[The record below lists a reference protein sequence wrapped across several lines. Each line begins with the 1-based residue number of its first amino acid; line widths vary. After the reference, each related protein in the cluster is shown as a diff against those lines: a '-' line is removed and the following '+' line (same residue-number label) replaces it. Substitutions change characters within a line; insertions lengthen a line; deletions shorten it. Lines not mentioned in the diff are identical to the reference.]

1 MRQGG
6 QKMGKKKKKR
16 YLARRILAMILA
28 MTMVVGM
35 TPTAVQAAPGEGAE
49 QVVAEAAASEGQND
63 DGTGQPSETGNQPAQ
78 DGGQSDTTE
87 ETAPADSDNVGNQN
101 DSPEQGTADDG
112 SNDGTAAE
120 DTEAAVGENQDEGAD
135 DTAVSSP
142 MADAAETQ
150 AKPVYEIDIK
160 AFETQAEYTGYSVFE
175 LGNITLVKTEN
186 GVTTSESAMDA
197 GVTAVWKVQGT
208 DAAVAGEPV
217 NAGKYELT
225 LTYPKAEG
233 THDGAEK
240 KVECEITKAPVEF
253 RFESERVYVKPGTAA
268 KDVKPGALNRVYCA
282 GNNLDAEDF
291 DLKATAVK
299 NAMTGEE
306 IPAEEKLLH
315 GGDYAMQITP
325 SIKADAAQA
334 KKDISANYDL
344 APFIV
349 DIETGELV
357 DTYIEITLA
366 EKWKENGIVTLK
378 SYDGKAATEPK
389 TPDDYTAVVKYWDEA
404 ANDYKK
410 LEGAAITGQWVTGW
424 DAEEISEMEAPA
436 DAGGYFY
443 RLRYEGVEG
452 EYQAASGVVEVEIKP
467 AAVKIQIRDA
477 DKKLVLPQ
485 GTTMSEVV
493 TRADYA
499 AVDEA
504 GKDIT
509 GEVKKK
515 QIWGTSYDDSNMS
528 QVYEPLLTLEVKDG
542 TGFKAVLDADYELEG
557 GKEYRI
563 VFDGQKAIYNAD
575 GTFGHRTSINED
587 RNINGYD
594 YNYETDNTR
603 TADAQARAV
612 EVTAATRAVIDVS
625 ELVKDDNAAT
635 LDQIATLK
643 SKVYD
648 GREIYSARSQYKNK
662 VGLKTA
668 DDKGTKI
675 KTLAKEFS
683 YEWQKNDAAENLQDK
698 ENLENEDNWSPV
710 YGFTISPDRAGIYRL
725 KITYQDMTEDGTLYY
740 ADNSEYVYYAI
751 DRQKVKIV
759 PNKEKSYETLSGR
772 SVGSFFD
779 DNEIDCSILDAET
792 EKALTFPKGH
802 HAEVTWQMQ
811 ETVGEKINTY
821 LQYDYG
827 YTFVSDAGTAYA
839 IQAAG
844 LEVYTLDNDG
854 YEDFSD
860 NYTVASADTV
870 PLTVKPMGTVPVKL
884 EVDAS
889 KWGSKTKVYD
899 GKPFAQ
905 NELITDG
912 VVTAKKVENGAE
924 TTIEDPGISYITYDP
939 NEGETRSLD
948 WTTDAGVYE
957 LYACFDGSTAYA
969 PIENPDSFIM
979 NGVKI
984 GIFEITQREITLKI
998 DNMPKTYE
1006 AGILVSDI
1014 LRDIPGKVRVEG
1026 FAPGQEWAFTEDDGI
1041 PAWDHAS
1048 PVFEIYEKG
1057 SKTPVDE
1064 YTSLKWDQS
1073 FVVRYAFW
1081 SDGLSEG
1088 YYTEEFGEI
1097 NFRRNYKVSADVAA
1111 AFDTVK
1117 GNSHIE
1123 SVSYEGISEI
1133 AVVSKMDEKD
1143 PMRQEVTVLDGIG
1156 YSRGEFYDGYDDII
1170 MEGNLAAFDIAP
1182 PAYYGDSVPETAMFR
1197 NEIKQQKGIAEIY
1210 DDKIRVVFNAAEG
1223 TKTFR
1228 IRWEDD
1234 YVETYVLKFDEAVKL
1249 GNLEEA
1255 VAPKSLAFNAVEKK
1269 MAVGESQ
1276 QLDVK
1281 ITKAQ
1286 MGDIIKLGYKSSDES
1301 VLKVNENGYVTA
1313 LKEGKANIEVF
1324 PVRLVKGKLERI
1336 KDAKG
1341 VDAKGATVAVAVT
1354 KLSAPKPVKVTSH
1367 GSYADVNY
1375 DIPKDGYRREI
1386 YVVDNGKNPDLKTA
1400 AAIEGK
1406 VASMKEGQ
1414 WKSTFAIKPV
1424 YQDSTDEYYNNKK
1437 NKYTVRL
1444 NGLETRGAYTV
1455 YVRNVCAAREL
1466 ADGSMI
1472 TKETVD
1478 ASAAGTAV
1486 SFKTLKSEAVELG
1499 LDFDVP
1505 EDARGYDEEGLY
1517 RIMWFSKLEKA
1528 TVTCVPYGYF
1538 RQDETDHAADEGDR
1552 IRLALP
1558 FAGEDKKYKDYYEEP
1573 KLEYALKFASED
1585 EDAFAAKNKAASI
1598 DKKGKIK
1605 FTGIPTDDNP
1615 LEIRVRDAVS
1625 GVEIYGYVSFRDG
1638 ADSVVA
1644 AKGSVK
1650 MSVGQRKKLA
1660 DLLTYKFGGTK
1671 LTYYPSGSVDLDAV
1685 QSAITSQ
1692 KQESFFKVNE
1702 NGYLTAVKAG
1712 GALTLA
1718 LTDKNVAKIDKDKA
1732 TATVKV
1738 TSADLEPVK
1747 SLKAYDV
1754 IDDSF
1759 GLTFTHTGGAERFL
1773 VEISDNNRLIYSR
1786 GYIAS
1791 EHRMQTED
1799 GEIVKDAYR
1808 IRPEEIIA
1816 RLNRESAYTVSVKA
1830 QYDTVASKAVSAK
1843 VKTTKIPAVSTYIGD
1858 DEYIDTDPKIPRR
1871 GGMEIQVSEDDSGT
1885 VLCDYNTALQ
1895 VLSGNAYTLTAKVD
1909 SNRGRVSDTL
1919 VWTLGDA
1926 KVANVKAAAGTY
1938 CVTLKGLKPGSTVL
1952 EVKSKIW
1959 GNKVI
1964 ARYDIHVVAVGN
1976 AYDYYG
1982 DNEKSGYGEPSI
1994 DNGGSSAPAY
2004 LPLGVDDR
2012 RKVTVGQTAYFHF
2025 QAPETGRYRFSG
2037 TGNVFGGIIL
2047 GKGEEYDKPSPS
2059 QSSSLDLGLMKAGER
2074 ICLSSRANEWPYRPG
2089 DVSYYVEVTM
2099 TQSEAEIVEKVS
2111 AVGDT
2116 TVTNYE
2122 GEKIFEFTAP
2132 ESADYEFSFMNTRYG
2147 NWEFFYLYTSRD
2159 AALEDGYNYDDA
2171 GTTMNRTLAQGES
2184 VWLKTQNLR
2193 SNYSYTFSV
2202 QKRETPVDPEL
2213 SLDTPKDVKVAAGES
2228 QELTFTVADEG
2239 LYTFSSTA
2247 GANYRLAPRA
2257 AGDSDVLVTLKVNG
2271 AVKYS
2276 ENGSVF
2282 EIQVYLQ
2289 AGDMVSL
2296 TMVNNGST
2304 VSALTVTARQ
2314 TEFTVTEVTTDTDVS
2329 VENGGLYKFTAGTEG
2344 NYEFFLSP
2352 LSDDMETYEVHLYGS
2367 EADAYNGENVI
2378 VDAEVWQNLAEY
2390 RMSAD
2395 ETVWISTKLSGTAG
2409 GNLTIAKMDQ
2419 KMTLDTPI
2427 AVSVP
2432 TGERHRYLTYQVSQ
2446 DGNYKFAT
2454 VTGGLS
2460 DMEGCVTITVNGEE
2474 VFLQNSVAVI
2484 DFDFRWVLQQGD
2496 TVCIEITSGFGE
2508 NDMEVTV
2515 KAEEFTIPDLSEEEI
2530 TLEKGKRN
2538 AAYKYTVTKDGTY
2551 QIRMESNLNDM
2562 NLLCYDR
2569 LSDLFQENMD
2579 SAIGSDTGVS
2589 SEGGNKYSCTTDK
2602 LVLTTGQIVYINP
2615 RNGNDSADMQATITV
2630 SNTQE
2635 PSPEP
2640 EPEQPTDP
2648 TEPEEP
2654 ENP

>member
-1 MRQGG
+1 M
-6 QKMGKKKKKR
+6 
-16 YLARRILAMILA
+16 
-28 MTMVVGM
+28 
-35 TPTAVQAAPGEGAE
+35 
-49 QVVAEAAASEGQND
+49 
-63 DGTGQPSETGNQPAQ
+63 
-78 DGGQSDTTE
+78 
-87 ETAPADSDNVGNQN
+87 
-101 DSPEQGTADDG
+101 
-112 SNDGTAAE
+112 
-120 DTEAAVGENQDEGAD
+120 
-135 DTAVSSP
+135 
-142 MADAAETQ
+142 
-150 AKPVYEIDIK
+150 
-160 AFETQAEYTGYSVFE
+160 
-175 LGNITLVKTEN
+175 
-186 GVTTSESAMDA
+186 
-197 GVTAVWKVQGT
+197 
-208 DAAVAGEPV
+208 

-253 RFESERVYVKPGTAA
+253 HFESERVYVKPGTAA

-299 NAMTGEE
+299 NTMTGEE

-315 GGDYAMQITP
+315 GGDYALQITP

-344 APFIV
+344 TPFIV

-357 DTYIEITLA
+357 ATYIEITLA

-452 EYQAASGVVEVEIKP
+452 EYQAASDVVEVEIKP

-594 YNYETDNTR
+594 YNYETDDTR

-802 HAEVTWQMQ
+802 YAEVTWQMQ

-844 LEVYTLDNDG
+844 LEVHTLDNDG

-870 PLTVKPMGTVPVKL
+870 PLTVKPMGTVPMKL

-969 PIENPDSFIM
+969 PIENPDSFMM

-1286 MGDIIKLGYKSSDES
+1286 MGDIIKLGYRSSDES

-1386 YVVDNGKNPDLKTA
+1386 YVVDNGKNP
-1400 AAIEGK
+1400 
-1406 VASMKEGQ
+1406 
-1414 WKSTFAIKPV
+1414 
-1424 YQDSTDEYYNNKK
+1424 
-1437 NKYTVRL
+1437 
-1444 NGLETRGAYTV
+1444 
-1455 YVRNVCAAREL
+1455 
-1466 ADGSMI
+1466 
-1472 TKETVD
+1472 
-1478 ASAAGTAV
+1478 
-1486 SFKTLKSEAVELG
+1486 
-1499 LDFDVP
+1499 
-1505 EDARGYDEEGLY
+1505 
-1517 RIMWFSKLEKA
+1517 
-1528 TVTCVPYGYF
+1528 
-1538 RQDETDHAADEGDR
+1538 
-1552 IRLALP
+1552 
-1558 FAGEDKKYKDYYEEP
+1558 
-1573 KLEYALKFASED
+1573 
-1585 EDAFAAKNKAASI
+1585 
-1598 DKKGKIK
+1598 
-1605 FTGIPTDDNP
+1605 
-1615 LEIRVRDAVS
+1615 
-1625 GVEIYGYVSFRDG
+1625 
-1638 ADSVVA
+1638 
-1644 AKGSVK
+1644 
-1650 MSVGQRKKLA
+1650 

-2116 TVTNYE
+2116 TVTNYK

-2147 NWEFFYLYTSRD
+2147 NWQFFYLYTSRD

-2289 AGDMVSL
+2289 ASDMVSL

-2314 TEFTVTEVTTDTDVS
+2314 TELTVTEVTTDTDVS

-2367 EADAYNGENVI
+2367 EADAYNGENAI

-2515 KAEEFTIPDLSEEEI
+2515 KAEELTIPDLSEEEI

-2648 TEPEEP
+2648 TETEEP
-2654 ENP
+2654 GNP

>member
-1 MRQGG
+1 M
-6 QKMGKKKKKR
+6 
-16 YLARRILAMILA
+16 
-28 MTMVVGM
+28 
-35 TPTAVQAAPGEGAE
+35 
-49 QVVAEAAASEGQND
+49 
-63 DGTGQPSETGNQPAQ
+63 
-78 DGGQSDTTE
+78 
-87 ETAPADSDNVGNQN
+87 
-101 DSPEQGTADDG
+101 
-112 SNDGTAAE
+112 
-120 DTEAAVGENQDEGAD
+120 
-135 DTAVSSP
+135 
-142 MADAAETQ
+142 
-150 AKPVYEIDIK
+150 
-160 AFETQAEYTGYSVFE
+160 
-175 LGNITLVKTEN
+175 
-186 GVTTSESAMDA
+186 
-197 GVTAVWKVQGT
+197 
-208 DAAVAGEPV
+208 

-253 RFESERVYVKPGTAA
+253 HFESERVYVKPGTAA

-299 NAMTGEE
+299 NTMTGEE

-315 GGDYAMQITP
+315 GGDYALQITP

-344 APFIV
+344 TPFIV

-357 DTYIEITLA
+357 ATYIEITLA

-452 EYQAASGVVEVEIKP
+452 EYQAASDVVEVEIKP

-594 YNYETDNTR
+594 YNYETDDTR

-802 HAEVTWQMQ
+802 YAEVTWQMQ

-844 LEVYTLDNDG
+844 LEVHTLDNDG

-870 PLTVKPMGTVPVKL
+870 PLTVKPMGTVPMKL

-969 PIENPDSFIM
+969 PIENPDSFMM

-1286 MGDIIKLGYKSSDES
+1286 MGDIIKLGYRSSDES

-1386 YVVDNGKNPDLKTA
+1386 YVVDNGKNP
-1400 AAIEGK
+1400 
-1406 VASMKEGQ
+1406 
-1414 WKSTFAIKPV
+1414 
-1424 YQDSTDEYYNNKK
+1424 
-1437 NKYTVRL
+1437 
-1444 NGLETRGAYTV
+1444 
-1455 YVRNVCAAREL
+1455 
-1466 ADGSMI
+1466 
-1472 TKETVD
+1472 
-1478 ASAAGTAV
+1478 
-1486 SFKTLKSEAVELG
+1486 
-1499 LDFDVP
+1499 
-1505 EDARGYDEEGLY
+1505 
-1517 RIMWFSKLEKA
+1517 
-1528 TVTCVPYGYF
+1528 
-1538 RQDETDHAADEGDR
+1538 
-1552 IRLALP
+1552 
-1558 FAGEDKKYKDYYEEP
+1558 
-1573 KLEYALKFASED
+1573 
-1585 EDAFAAKNKAASI
+1585 
-1598 DKKGKIK
+1598 
-1605 FTGIPTDDNP
+1605 
-1615 LEIRVRDAVS
+1615 
-1625 GVEIYGYVSFRDG
+1625 
-1638 ADSVVA
+1638 
-1644 AKGSVK
+1644 
-1650 MSVGQRKKLA
+1650 

-2025 QAPETGRYRFSG
+2025 QAPETGD
-2037 TGNVFGGIIL
+2037 TG
-2047 GKGEEYDKPSPS
+2047 
-2059 QSSSLDLGLMKAGER
+2059 
-2074 ICLSSRANEWPYRPG
+2074 
-2089 DVSYYVEVTM
+2089 
-2099 TQSEAEIVEKVS
+2099 S
-2111 AVGDT
+2111 AV
-2116 TVTNYE
+2116 
-2122 GEKIFEFTAP
+2122 P
-2132 ESADYEFSFMNTRYG
+2132 EMY
-2147 NWEFFYLYTSRD
+2147 
-2159 AALEDGYNYDDA
+2159 
-2171 GTTMNRTLAQGES
+2171 
-2184 VWLKTQNLR
+2184 
-2193 SNYSYTFSV
+2193 
-2202 QKRETPVDPEL
+2202 
-2213 SLDTPKDVKVAAGES
+2213 
-2228 QELTFTVADEG
+2228 
-2239 LYTFSSTA
+2239 
-2247 GANYRLAPRA
+2247 
-2257 AGDSDVLVTLKVNG
+2257 
-2271 AVKYS
+2271 
-2276 ENGSVF
+2276 
-2282 EIQVYLQ
+2282 
-2289 AGDMVSL
+2289 
-2296 TMVNNGST
+2296 
-2304 VSALTVTARQ
+2304 
-2314 TEFTVTEVTTDTDVS
+2314 S
-2329 VENGGLYKFTAGTEG
+2329 VE
-2344 NYEFFLSP
+2344 
-2352 LSDDMETYEVHLYGS
+2352 
-2367 EADAYNGENVI
+2367 
-2378 VDAEVWQNLAEY
+2378 
-2390 RMSAD
+2390 
-2395 ETVWISTKLSGTAG
+2395 
-2409 GNLTIAKMDQ
+2409 
-2419 KMTLDTPI
+2419 
-2427 AVSVP
+2427 
-2432 TGERHRYLTYQVSQ
+2432 
-2446 DGNYKFAT
+2446 
-2454 VTGGLS
+2454 
-2460 DMEGCVTITVNGEE
+2460 
-2474 VFLQNSVAVI
+2474 
-2484 DFDFRWVLQQGD
+2484 
-2496 TVCIEITSGFGE
+2496 
-2508 NDMEVTV
+2508 
-2515 KAEEFTIPDLSEEEI
+2515 
-2530 TLEKGKRN
+2530 
-2538 AAYKYTVTKDGTY
+2538 
-2551 QIRMESNLNDM
+2551 
-2562 NLLCYDR
+2562 
-2569 LSDLFQENMD
+2569 
-2579 SAIGSDTGVS
+2579 
-2589 SEGGNKYSCTTDK
+2589 
-2602 LVLTTGQIVYINP
+2602 
-2615 RNGNDSADMQATITV
+2615 
-2630 SNTQE
+2630 
-2635 PSPEP
+2635 
-2640 EPEQPTDP
+2640 
-2648 TEPEEP
+2648 
-2654 ENP
+2654 

>member
-1 MRQGG
+1 
-6 QKMGKKKKKR
+6 
-16 YLARRILAMILA
+16 MILA

-87 ETAPADSDNVGNQN
+87 ETAPAEDVDLTEDTDAPADSENAGNQN

-120 DTEAAVGENQDEGAD
+120 DTDAVGENQDEGAD

-150 AKPVYEIDIK
+150 AKPVYEIDIE

-315 GGDYAMQITP
+315 GGDYALQITP

-357 DTYIEITLA
+357 ATYIEITLA

-389 TPDDYTAVVKYWDEA
+389 TPDDYTAVVKYW
-404 ANDYKK
+404 
-410 LEGAAITGQWVTGW
+410 
-424 DAEEISEMEAPA
+424 
-436 DAGGYFY
+436 
-443 RLRYEGVEG
+443 
-452 EYQAASGVVEVEIKP
+452 
-467 AAVKIQIRDA
+467 
-477 DKKLVLPQ
+477 
-485 GTTMSEVV
+485 
-493 TRADYA
+493 
-499 AVDEA
+499 DEA

-594 YNYETDNTR
+594 YNYETDDTR

-802 HAEVTWQMQ
+802 YAEVTWQMQ

-844 LEVYTLDNDG
+844 LEVHTLDNDG

-1143 PMRQEVTVLDGIG
+1143 PMRQEVTVLDGID

-1386 YVVDNGKNPDLKTA
+1386 YVVDNGKNPDL
-1400 AAIEGK
+1400 
-1406 VASMKEGQ
+1406 
-1414 WKSTFAIKPV
+1414 
-1424 YQDSTDEYYNNKK
+1424 
-1437 NKYTVRL
+1437 
-1444 NGLETRGAYTV
+1444 
-1455 YVRNVCAAREL
+1455 
-1466 ADGSMI
+1466 
-1472 TKETVD
+1472 
-1478 ASAAGTAV
+1478 
-1486 SFKTLKSEAVELG
+1486 
-1499 LDFDVP
+1499 
-1505 EDARGYDEEGLY
+1505 
-1517 RIMWFSKLEKA
+1517 
-1528 TVTCVPYGYF
+1528 
-1538 RQDETDHAADEGDR
+1538 
-1552 IRLALP
+1552 
-1558 FAGEDKKYKDYYEEP
+1558 
-1573 KLEYALKFASED
+1573 
-1585 EDAFAAKNKAASI
+1585 
-1598 DKKGKIK
+1598 
-1605 FTGIPTDDNP
+1605 
-1615 LEIRVRDAVS
+1615 
-1625 GVEIYGYVSFRDG
+1625 
-1638 ADSVVA
+1638 
-1644 AKGSVK
+1644 
-1650 MSVGQRKKLA
+1650 
-1660 DLLTYKFGGTK
+1660 LTYKFGGTK

-1692 KQESFFKVNE
+1692 KQESFFKVNK

-1843 VKTTKIPAVSTYIGD
+1843 VKTT
-1858 DEYIDTDPKIPRR
+1858 KIPRR

-2037 TGNVFGGIIL
+2037 IGNVFGGIIL

-2147 NWEFFYLYTSRD
+2147 NWQFFYLYTSRD

-2171 GTTMNRTLAQGES
+2171 GTTMNRTLVQGES

-2289 AGDMVSL
+2289 ASDMVSL

-2314 TEFTVTEVTTDTDVS
+2314 TELTVTEVTTDTDVS

-2367 EADAYNGENVI
+2367 EADAYNGENAI

-2515 KAEEFTIPDLSEEEI
+2515 KAEELTIPDLSEEEI

-2648 TEPEEP
+2648 TETEEP
-2654 ENP
+2654 GNP

>member
-1 MRQGG
+1 M
-6 QKMGKKKKKR
+6 
-16 YLARRILAMILA
+16 
-28 MTMVVGM
+28 
-35 TPTAVQAAPGEGAE
+35 
-49 QVVAEAAASEGQND
+49 
-63 DGTGQPSETGNQPAQ
+63 
-78 DGGQSDTTE
+78 
-87 ETAPADSDNVGNQN
+87 
-101 DSPEQGTADDG
+101 
-112 SNDGTAAE
+112 
-120 DTEAAVGENQDEGAD
+120 
-135 DTAVSSP
+135 
-142 MADAAETQ
+142 
-150 AKPVYEIDIK
+150 
-160 AFETQAEYTGYSVFE
+160 
-175 LGNITLVKTEN
+175 
-186 GVTTSESAMDA
+186 
-197 GVTAVWKVQGT
+197 
-208 DAAVAGEPV
+208 AGEPV

-253 RFESERVYVKPGTAA
+253 HFESERVYVKPGTAA

-299 NAMTGEE
+299 NTMTGEE

-315 GGDYAMQITP
+315 GGDYALQITP

-344 APFIV
+344 TPFIV

-357 DTYIEITLA
+357 ATYIEITLA

-452 EYQAASGVVEVEIKP
+452 EYQAASDVVEVEIKP

-594 YNYETDNTR
+594 YNYETDDTR

-802 HAEVTWQMQ
+802 YAEVTWQMQ

-844 LEVYTLDNDG
+844 LEVHTLDNDG

-870 PLTVKPMGTVPVKL
+870 PLTVKPMGTVPMKL

-969 PIENPDSFIM
+969 PIENPDSFMM

-1286 MGDIIKLGYKSSDES
+1286 MGDIIKLGYRSSDES

-1386 YVVDNGKNPDLKTA
+1386 YVVDNGKNP
-1400 AAIEGK
+1400 
-1406 VASMKEGQ
+1406 
-1414 WKSTFAIKPV
+1414 
-1424 YQDSTDEYYNNKK
+1424 
-1437 NKYTVRL
+1437 
-1444 NGLETRGAYTV
+1444 
-1455 YVRNVCAAREL
+1455 
-1466 ADGSMI
+1466 
-1472 TKETVD
+1472 
-1478 ASAAGTAV
+1478 
-1486 SFKTLKSEAVELG
+1486 
-1499 LDFDVP
+1499 
-1505 EDARGYDEEGLY
+1505 
-1517 RIMWFSKLEKA
+1517 
-1528 TVTCVPYGYF
+1528 
-1538 RQDETDHAADEGDR
+1538 
-1552 IRLALP
+1552 
-1558 FAGEDKKYKDYYEEP
+1558 
-1573 KLEYALKFASED
+1573 
-1585 EDAFAAKNKAASI
+1585 
-1598 DKKGKIK
+1598 
-1605 FTGIPTDDNP
+1605 
-1615 LEIRVRDAVS
+1615 
-1625 GVEIYGYVSFRDG
+1625 
-1638 ADSVVA
+1638 
-1644 AKGSVK
+1644 
-1650 MSVGQRKKLA
+1650 

-2116 TVTNYE
+2116 TVTNYK

-2147 NWEFFYLYTSRD
+2147 NWQFFYLYTSRD

-2289 AGDMVSL
+2289 ASDMVSL

-2314 TEFTVTEVTTDTDVS
+2314 TELTVTEVTTDTDVS

-2367 EADAYNGENVI
+2367 EADAYNGENAI

-2515 KAEEFTIPDLSEEEI
+2515 KAEELTIPDLSEEEI

-2648 TEPEEP
+2648 TETEEP
-2654 ENP
+2654 GNP

>member
-1 MRQGG
+1 M
-6 QKMGKKKKKR
+6 
-16 YLARRILAMILA
+16 
-28 MTMVVGM
+28 
-35 TPTAVQAAPGEGAE
+35 
-49 QVVAEAAASEGQND
+49 
-63 DGTGQPSETGNQPAQ
+63 
-78 DGGQSDTTE
+78 
-87 ETAPADSDNVGNQN
+87 
-101 DSPEQGTADDG
+101 
-112 SNDGTAAE
+112 
-120 DTEAAVGENQDEGAD
+120 
-135 DTAVSSP
+135 
-142 MADAAETQ
+142 
-150 AKPVYEIDIK
+150 
-160 AFETQAEYTGYSVFE
+160 
-175 LGNITLVKTEN
+175 
-186 GVTTSESAMDA
+186 
-197 GVTAVWKVQGT
+197 
-208 DAAVAGEPV
+208 

-253 RFESERVYVKPGTAA
+253 HFESERVYVKPGTAA

-299 NAMTGEE
+299 NTMTGEE

-315 GGDYAMQITP
+315 GGDYALQITP

-344 APFIV
+344 TPFIV

-357 DTYIEITLA
+357 ATYIEITLA

-452 EYQAASGVVEVEIKP
+452 EYQAASDVVEVEIKP

-594 YNYETDNTR
+594 YNYETDDTR

-802 HAEVTWQMQ
+802 YAEVTWQMQ

-844 LEVYTLDNDG
+844 LEVHTLDNDG

-870 PLTVKPMGTVPVKL
+870 PLTVKPMGTVPMKL

-969 PIENPDSFIM
+969 PIENPDSFMM

-1286 MGDIIKLGYKSSDES
+1286 MGDIIKLGYRSSDES

-1386 YVVDNGKNPDLKTA
+1386 YGVDNGKNP
-1400 AAIEGK
+1400 
-1406 VASMKEGQ
+1406 
-1414 WKSTFAIKPV
+1414 
-1424 YQDSTDEYYNNKK
+1424 
-1437 NKYTVRL
+1437 
-1444 NGLETRGAYTV
+1444 
-1455 YVRNVCAAREL
+1455 
-1466 ADGSMI
+1466 
-1472 TKETVD
+1472 
-1478 ASAAGTAV
+1478 
-1486 SFKTLKSEAVELG
+1486 
-1499 LDFDVP
+1499 
-1505 EDARGYDEEGLY
+1505 
-1517 RIMWFSKLEKA
+1517 
-1528 TVTCVPYGYF
+1528 
-1538 RQDETDHAADEGDR
+1538 
-1552 IRLALP
+1552 
-1558 FAGEDKKYKDYYEEP
+1558 
-1573 KLEYALKFASED
+1573 
-1585 EDAFAAKNKAASI
+1585 
-1598 DKKGKIK
+1598 
-1605 FTGIPTDDNP
+1605 
-1615 LEIRVRDAVS
+1615 
-1625 GVEIYGYVSFRDG
+1625 
-1638 ADSVVA
+1638 
-1644 AKGSVK
+1644 
-1650 MSVGQRKKLA
+1650 

-2116 TVTNYE
+2116 TVTNYK

-2147 NWEFFYLYTSRD
+2147 NWQFFYLYTSRD

-2289 AGDMVSL
+2289 ASDMVSL

-2314 TEFTVTEVTTDTDVS
+2314 TELTVTEVTTDTDVS

-2367 EADAYNGENVI
+2367 EADAYNGENAI

-2515 KAEEFTIPDLSEEEI
+2515 KAEELTIPDLSEEEI

-2648 TEPEEP
+2648 TETEEP
-2654 ENP
+2654 GNP

>member
-1 MRQGG
+1 M
-6 QKMGKKKKKR
+6 
-16 YLARRILAMILA
+16 
-28 MTMVVGM
+28 
-35 TPTAVQAAPGEGAE
+35 
-49 QVVAEAAASEGQND
+49 
-63 DGTGQPSETGNQPAQ
+63 
-78 DGGQSDTTE
+78 
-87 ETAPADSDNVGNQN
+87 
-101 DSPEQGTADDG
+101 
-112 SNDGTAAE
+112 
-120 DTEAAVGENQDEGAD
+120 
-135 DTAVSSP
+135 
-142 MADAAETQ
+142 
-150 AKPVYEIDIK
+150 
-160 AFETQAEYTGYSVFE
+160 
-175 LGNITLVKTEN
+175 
-186 GVTTSESAMDA
+186 
-197 GVTAVWKVQGT
+197 
-208 DAAVAGEPV
+208 

-1386 YVVDNGKNPDLKTA
+1386 YVVDNGKNPDL
-1400 AAIEGK
+1400 
-1406 VASMKEGQ
+1406 
-1414 WKSTFAIKPV
+1414 
-1424 YQDSTDEYYNNKK
+1424 
-1437 NKYTVRL
+1437 
-1444 NGLETRGAYTV
+1444 
-1455 YVRNVCAAREL
+1455 
-1466 ADGSMI
+1466 
-1472 TKETVD
+1472 
-1478 ASAAGTAV
+1478 
-1486 SFKTLKSEAVELG
+1486 
-1499 LDFDVP
+1499 
-1505 EDARGYDEEGLY
+1505 
-1517 RIMWFSKLEKA
+1517 
-1528 TVTCVPYGYF
+1528 
-1538 RQDETDHAADEGDR
+1538 
-1552 IRLALP
+1552 
-1558 FAGEDKKYKDYYEEP
+1558 
-1573 KLEYALKFASED
+1573 
-1585 EDAFAAKNKAASI
+1585 
-1598 DKKGKIK
+1598 
-1605 FTGIPTDDNP
+1605 
-1615 LEIRVRDAVS
+1615 
-1625 GVEIYGYVSFRDG
+1625 
-1638 ADSVVA
+1638 
-1644 AKGSVK
+1644 
-1650 MSVGQRKKLA
+1650 
-1660 DLLTYKFGGTK
+1660 LTYKFGGTK

-2367 EADAYNGENVI
+2367 EADAYNGENAI

>member
-1 MRQGG
+1 M
-6 QKMGKKKKKR
+6 
-16 YLARRILAMILA
+16 
-28 MTMVVGM
+28 
-35 TPTAVQAAPGEGAE
+35 
-49 QVVAEAAASEGQND
+49 
-63 DGTGQPSETGNQPAQ
+63 
-78 DGGQSDTTE
+78 
-87 ETAPADSDNVGNQN
+87 
-101 DSPEQGTADDG
+101 
-112 SNDGTAAE
+112 
-120 DTEAAVGENQDEGAD
+120 
-135 DTAVSSP
+135 
-142 MADAAETQ
+142 
-150 AKPVYEIDIK
+150 
-160 AFETQAEYTGYSVFE
+160 
-175 LGNITLVKTEN
+175 
-186 GVTTSESAMDA
+186 
-197 GVTAVWKVQGT
+197 
-208 DAAVAGEPV
+208 

-344 APFIV
+344 TPFIV

-594 YNYETDNTR
+594 YNYETDDTR

-802 HAEVTWQMQ
+802 YAEVTWQMQ

-844 LEVYTLDNDG
+844 LEVHTLDNDG

-969 PIENPDSFIM
+969 PIENPDSFMM

-1386 YVVDNGKNPDLKTA
+1386 YVVDNGKNP
-1400 AAIEGK
+1400 
-1406 VASMKEGQ
+1406 
-1414 WKSTFAIKPV
+1414 
-1424 YQDSTDEYYNNKK
+1424 
-1437 NKYTVRL
+1437 
-1444 NGLETRGAYTV
+1444 
-1455 YVRNVCAAREL
+1455 
-1466 ADGSMI
+1466 
-1472 TKETVD
+1472 
-1478 ASAAGTAV
+1478 
-1486 SFKTLKSEAVELG
+1486 
-1499 LDFDVP
+1499 
-1505 EDARGYDEEGLY
+1505 
-1517 RIMWFSKLEKA
+1517 
-1528 TVTCVPYGYF
+1528 
-1538 RQDETDHAADEGDR
+1538 
-1552 IRLALP
+1552 
-1558 FAGEDKKYKDYYEEP
+1558 
-1573 KLEYALKFASED
+1573 
-1585 EDAFAAKNKAASI
+1585 
-1598 DKKGKIK
+1598 
-1605 FTGIPTDDNP
+1605 
-1615 LEIRVRDAVS
+1615 
-1625 GVEIYGYVSFRDG
+1625 
-1638 ADSVVA
+1638 
-1644 AKGSVK
+1644 
-1650 MSVGQRKKLA
+1650 

-2116 TVTNYE
+2116 TVTNYK

-2289 AGDMVSL
+2289 ASDMVSL

-2314 TEFTVTEVTTDTDVS
+2314 TELTVTEVTTDTDVS

-2367 EADAYNGENVI
+2367 EADAYNGENAI

-2648 TEPEEP
+2648 TETEEP
-2654 ENP
+2654 GNP

>member
-1 MRQGG
+1 M
-6 QKMGKKKKKR
+6 
-16 YLARRILAMILA
+16 
-28 MTMVVGM
+28 
-35 TPTAVQAAPGEGAE
+35 
-49 QVVAEAAASEGQND
+49 
-63 DGTGQPSETGNQPAQ
+63 
-78 DGGQSDTTE
+78 
-87 ETAPADSDNVGNQN
+87 
-101 DSPEQGTADDG
+101 
-112 SNDGTAAE
+112 
-120 DTEAAVGENQDEGAD
+120 
-135 DTAVSSP
+135 
-142 MADAAETQ
+142 
-150 AKPVYEIDIK
+150 
-160 AFETQAEYTGYSVFE
+160 
-175 LGNITLVKTEN
+175 
-186 GVTTSESAMDA
+186 
-197 GVTAVWKVQGT
+197 
-208 DAAVAGEPV
+208 

-253 RFESERVYVKPGTAA
+253 HFESERVYVKPGTAA

-315 GGDYAMQITP
+315 GGDYALQITP

-357 DTYIEITLA
+357 ATYIEITLA

-424 DAEEISEMEAPA
+424 DAEEISEMEAPT
-436 DAGGYFY
+436 DAGRYFY

-452 EYQAASGVVEVEIKP
+452 EYQAVSDVVEVEIKP

-594 YNYETDNTR
+594 YNYETDDTR

-802 HAEVTWQMQ
+802 YAEVTWQMQ

-844 LEVYTLDNDG
+844 LEVHTLDNDG

-969 PIENPDSFIM
+969 PIENPDSFMM

-1064 YTSLKWDQS
+1064 STSLKWDQS

-1117 GNSHIE
+1117 GNSRIE

-1182 PAYYGDSVPETAMFR
+1182 PAYHGESVPETAMFR

-1286 MGDIIKLGYKSSDES
+1286 MGDIIKLGYRSSDES

-1386 YVVDNGKNPDLKTA
+1386 YVVDNGKNP
-1400 AAIEGK
+1400 
-1406 VASMKEGQ
+1406 
-1414 WKSTFAIKPV
+1414 
-1424 YQDSTDEYYNNKK
+1424 
-1437 NKYTVRL
+1437 
-1444 NGLETRGAYTV
+1444 
-1455 YVRNVCAAREL
+1455 
-1466 ADGSMI
+1466 
-1472 TKETVD
+1472 
-1478 ASAAGTAV
+1478 
-1486 SFKTLKSEAVELG
+1486 
-1499 LDFDVP
+1499 
-1505 EDARGYDEEGLY
+1505 
-1517 RIMWFSKLEKA
+1517 
-1528 TVTCVPYGYF
+1528 
-1538 RQDETDHAADEGDR
+1538 
-1552 IRLALP
+1552 
-1558 FAGEDKKYKDYYEEP
+1558 
-1573 KLEYALKFASED
+1573 
-1585 EDAFAAKNKAASI
+1585 
-1598 DKKGKIK
+1598 
-1605 FTGIPTDDNP
+1605 
-1615 LEIRVRDAVS
+1615 
-1625 GVEIYGYVSFRDG
+1625 
-1638 ADSVVA
+1638 
-1644 AKGSVK
+1644 
-1650 MSVGQRKKLA
+1650 

-1858 DEYIDTDPKIPRR
+1858 DEYIDSDPKIPRR

-1885 VLCDYNTALQ
+1885 VLHDYNTALQ

-1982 DNEKSGYGEPSI
+1982 DNEKPGYGEPSI

-2314 TEFTVTEVTTDTDVS
+2314 TELTVTEVTTDTDVS

-2367 EADAYNGENVI
+2367 EADAYNGENAI
-2378 VDAEVWQNLAEY
+2378 VDAEVWQSLAEY

-2515 KAEEFTIPDLSEEEI
+2515 KAEELTIPDLSEEEI

-2551 QIRMESNLNDM
+2551 QIRMESNLSDM

-2589 SEGGNKYSCTTDK
+2589 SEGENKYSCTTDK

-2630 SNTQE
+2630 SDTQE

>member
-1 MRQGG
+1 M
-6 QKMGKKKKKR
+6 
-16 YLARRILAMILA
+16 
-28 MTMVVGM
+28 
-35 TPTAVQAAPGEGAE
+35 
-49 QVVAEAAASEGQND
+49 
-63 DGTGQPSETGNQPAQ
+63 
-78 DGGQSDTTE
+78 
-87 ETAPADSDNVGNQN
+87 
-101 DSPEQGTADDG
+101 
-112 SNDGTAAE
+112 
-120 DTEAAVGENQDEGAD
+120 
-135 DTAVSSP
+135 
-142 MADAAETQ
+142 
-150 AKPVYEIDIK
+150 
-160 AFETQAEYTGYSVFE
+160 
-175 LGNITLVKTEN
+175 
-186 GVTTSESAMDA
+186 
-197 GVTAVWKVQGT
+197 
-208 DAAVAGEPV
+208 

-315 GGDYAMQITP
+315 GGDYALQITP

-389 TPDDYTAVVKYWDEA
+389 TPDDYTAVVKYW
-404 ANDYKK
+404 
-410 LEGAAITGQWVTGW
+410 
-424 DAEEISEMEAPA
+424 
-436 DAGGYFY
+436 
-443 RLRYEGVEG
+443 
-452 EYQAASGVVEVEIKP
+452 
-467 AAVKIQIRDA
+467 
-477 DKKLVLPQ
+477 
-485 GTTMSEVV
+485 
-493 TRADYA
+493 
-499 AVDEA
+499 DEA

-648 GREIYSARSQYKNK
+648 GSEIYSARSQYKNK

-683 YEWQKNDAAENLQDK
+683 YEWQKNDAAENLKDK

-740 ADNSEYVYYAI
+740 AENSEYVYYAI

-802 HAEVTWQMQ
+802 YAEVTWQMQ

-821 LQYDYG
+821 LQYDYD

-844 LEVYTLDNDG
+844 LEVHTLDNDG

-969 PIENPDSFIM
+969 PVENPDSFM
-979 NGVKI
+979 SNGVKI

-1386 YVVDNGKNPDLKTA
+1386 YVVDNGKNP
-1400 AAIEGK
+1400 
-1406 VASMKEGQ
+1406 
-1414 WKSTFAIKPV
+1414 
-1424 YQDSTDEYYNNKK
+1424 
-1437 NKYTVRL
+1437 
-1444 NGLETRGAYTV
+1444 
-1455 YVRNVCAAREL
+1455 
-1466 ADGSMI
+1466 
-1472 TKETVD
+1472 
-1478 ASAAGTAV
+1478 
-1486 SFKTLKSEAVELG
+1486 
-1499 LDFDVP
+1499 
-1505 EDARGYDEEGLY
+1505 
-1517 RIMWFSKLEKA
+1517 
-1528 TVTCVPYGYF
+1528 
-1538 RQDETDHAADEGDR
+1538 
-1552 IRLALP
+1552 
-1558 FAGEDKKYKDYYEEP
+1558 
-1573 KLEYALKFASED
+1573 
-1585 EDAFAAKNKAASI
+1585 
-1598 DKKGKIK
+1598 
-1605 FTGIPTDDNP
+1605 
-1615 LEIRVRDAVS
+1615 
-1625 GVEIYGYVSFRDG
+1625 
-1638 ADSVVA
+1638 
-1644 AKGSVK
+1644 
-1650 MSVGQRKKLA
+1650 

-2116 TVTNYE
+2116 TVTNYK

-2147 NWEFFYLYTSRD
+2147 NWQFFYLYTSRD

-2289 AGDMVSL
+2289 ASDMVSL

-2314 TEFTVTEVTTDTDVS
+2314 TELTVTEVTTDTDVS

-2367 EADAYNGENVI
+2367 EADAYNGENAI

-2515 KAEEFTIPDLSEEEI
+2515 KAEELTIPDLSEEEI

-2648 TEPEEP
+2648 TETEEP
-2654 ENP
+2654 GNP

>member
-1 MRQGG
+1 MESISGAGRQN
-6 QKMGKKKKKR
+6 
-16 YLARRILAMILA
+16 
-28 MTMVVGM
+28 T
-35 TPTAVQAAPGEGAE
+35 
-49 QVVAEAAASEGQND
+49 
-63 DGTGQPSETGNQPAQ
+63 
-78 DGGQSDTTE
+78 
-87 ETAPADSDNVGNQN
+87 
-101 DSPEQGTADDG
+101 
-112 SNDGTAAE
+112 
-120 DTEAAVGENQDEGAD
+120 
-135 DTAVSSP
+135 
-142 MADAAETQ
+142 
-150 AKPVYEIDIK
+150 
-160 AFETQAEYTGYSVFE
+160 
-175 LGNITLVKTEN
+175 
-186 GVTTSESAMDA
+186 
-197 GVTAVWKVQGT
+197 
-208 DAAVAGEPV
+208 AAVAGEPV

-253 RFESERVYVKPGTAA
+253 HFESERVYVKPGTAA

-299 NAMTGEE
+299 NTMTGEE

-315 GGDYAMQITP
+315 GGDYALQITP

-344 APFIV
+344 TPFIV

-357 DTYIEITLA
+357 ATYIEITLA

-452 EYQAASGVVEVEIKP
+452 EYQAASDVVEVEIKP

-594 YNYETDNTR
+594 YNYETDDTR

-802 HAEVTWQMQ
+802 YAEVTWQMQ

-844 LEVYTLDNDG
+844 LEVHTLDNDG

-870 PLTVKPMGTVPVKL
+870 PLTVKPMGTVPMKL

-969 PIENPDSFIM
+969 PIENPDSFMM

-1286 MGDIIKLGYKSSDES
+1286 MGDIIKLGYRSSDES

-1386 YVVDNGKNPDLKTA
+1386 YVVDNGKNP
-1400 AAIEGK
+1400 
-1406 VASMKEGQ
+1406 
-1414 WKSTFAIKPV
+1414 
-1424 YQDSTDEYYNNKK
+1424 
-1437 NKYTVRL
+1437 
-1444 NGLETRGAYTV
+1444 
-1455 YVRNVCAAREL
+1455 
-1466 ADGSMI
+1466 
-1472 TKETVD
+1472 
-1478 ASAAGTAV
+1478 
-1486 SFKTLKSEAVELG
+1486 
-1499 LDFDVP
+1499 
-1505 EDARGYDEEGLY
+1505 
-1517 RIMWFSKLEKA
+1517 
-1528 TVTCVPYGYF
+1528 
-1538 RQDETDHAADEGDR
+1538 
-1552 IRLALP
+1552 
-1558 FAGEDKKYKDYYEEP
+1558 
-1573 KLEYALKFASED
+1573 
-1585 EDAFAAKNKAASI
+1585 
-1598 DKKGKIK
+1598 
-1605 FTGIPTDDNP
+1605 
-1615 LEIRVRDAVS
+1615 
-1625 GVEIYGYVSFRDG
+1625 
-1638 ADSVVA
+1638 
-1644 AKGSVK
+1644 
-1650 MSVGQRKKLA
+1650 

-2116 TVTNYE
+2116 TVTNYK

-2147 NWEFFYLYTSRD
+2147 NWQFFYLYTSRD

-2289 AGDMVSL
+2289 ASDMVSL

-2314 TEFTVTEVTTDTDVS
+2314 TELTVTEVTTDTDVS

-2367 EADAYNGENVI
+2367 EADAYNGENAI

-2515 KAEEFTIPDLSEEEI
+2515 KAEELTIPDLSEEEI

-2648 TEPEEP
+2648 TETEEP
-2654 ENP
+2654 GNP

>member
-1 MRQGG
+1 LESISGAGRQN
-6 QKMGKKKKKR
+6 
-16 YLARRILAMILA
+16 
-28 MTMVVGM
+28 T
-35 TPTAVQAAPGEGAE
+35 
-49 QVVAEAAASEGQND
+49 
-63 DGTGQPSETGNQPAQ
+63 
-78 DGGQSDTTE
+78 
-87 ETAPADSDNVGNQN
+87 
-101 DSPEQGTADDG
+101 
-112 SNDGTAAE
+112 
-120 DTEAAVGENQDEGAD
+120 
-135 DTAVSSP
+135 
-142 MADAAETQ
+142 
-150 AKPVYEIDIK
+150 
-160 AFETQAEYTGYSVFE
+160 
-175 LGNITLVKTEN
+175 
-186 GVTTSESAMDA
+186 
-197 GVTAVWKVQGT
+197 
-208 DAAVAGEPV
+208 AAVAGEPV

-253 RFESERVYVKPGTAA
+253 HFESERVYVKPGTAA

-299 NAMTGEE
+299 NTMTGEE

-315 GGDYAMQITP
+315 GGDYALQITP

-344 APFIV
+344 TPFIV

-357 DTYIEITLA
+357 ATYIEITLA

-452 EYQAASGVVEVEIKP
+452 EYQAASDVVEVEIKP

-594 YNYETDNTR
+594 YNYETDDTR

-802 HAEVTWQMQ
+802 YAEVTWQMQ

-844 LEVYTLDNDG
+844 LEVHTLDNDG

-870 PLTVKPMGTVPVKL
+870 PLTVKPMGTVPMKL

-969 PIENPDSFIM
+969 PIENPDSFMM

-1286 MGDIIKLGYKSSDES
+1286 MGDIIKLGYRSSDES

-1386 YVVDNGKNPDLKTA
+1386 YVVDNGKNP
-1400 AAIEGK
+1400 
-1406 VASMKEGQ
+1406 
-1414 WKSTFAIKPV
+1414 
-1424 YQDSTDEYYNNKK
+1424 
-1437 NKYTVRL
+1437 
-1444 NGLETRGAYTV
+1444 
-1455 YVRNVCAAREL
+1455 
-1466 ADGSMI
+1466 
-1472 TKETVD
+1472 
-1478 ASAAGTAV
+1478 
-1486 SFKTLKSEAVELG
+1486 
-1499 LDFDVP
+1499 
-1505 EDARGYDEEGLY
+1505 
-1517 RIMWFSKLEKA
+1517 
-1528 TVTCVPYGYF
+1528 
-1538 RQDETDHAADEGDR
+1538 
-1552 IRLALP
+1552 
-1558 FAGEDKKYKDYYEEP
+1558 
-1573 KLEYALKFASED
+1573 
-1585 EDAFAAKNKAASI
+1585 
-1598 DKKGKIK
+1598 
-1605 FTGIPTDDNP
+1605 
-1615 LEIRVRDAVS
+1615 
-1625 GVEIYGYVSFRDG
+1625 
-1638 ADSVVA
+1638 
-1644 AKGSVK
+1644 
-1650 MSVGQRKKLA
+1650 

-2116 TVTNYE
+2116 TVTNYK

-2147 NWEFFYLYTSRD
+2147 NWQFFYLYTSRD

-2289 AGDMVSL
+2289 ASDMVSL

-2314 TEFTVTEVTTDTDVS
+2314 TELTVTEVTTDTDVS

-2367 EADAYNGENVI
+2367 EADAYNGENAI

-2515 KAEEFTIPDLSEEEI
+2515 KAEELTIPDLSEEEI

-2648 TEPEEP
+2648 TETEEP
-2654 ENP
+2654 GNP

>member
-1 MRQGG
+1 
-6 QKMGKKKKKR
+6 
-16 YLARRILAMILA
+16 MILA

-87 ETAPADSDNVGNQN
+87 ETVPAEDVDLTEDTDAPADSENAGNQN

-150 AKPVYEIDIK
+150 AKPVYEIDIE

-315 GGDYAMQITP
+315 GGDYALQITP

-404 ANDYKK
+404 AN
-410 LEGAAITGQWVTGW
+410 
-424 DAEEISEMEAPA
+424 
-436 DAGGYFY
+436 
-443 RLRYEGVEG
+443 
-452 EYQAASGVVEVEIKP
+452 
-467 AAVKIQIRDA
+467 
-477 DKKLVLPQ
+477 
-485 GTTMSEVV
+485 
-493 TRADYA
+493 
-499 AVDEA
+499 
-504 GKDIT
+504 DIT

-594 YNYETDNTR
+594 YNYETDDTR

-683 YEWQKNDAAENLQDK
+683 YEWQRNDAAENLQDK

-802 HAEVTWQMQ
+802 YAEVTWQMQ

-844 LEVYTLDNDG
+844 LEVHTLDNDG

-969 PIENPDSFIM
+969 PIENPDSFMM

-1026 FAPGQEWAFTEDDGI
+1026 FVPGQEWAFTEDDGI

-1386 YVVDNGKNPDLKTA
+1386 YVVDNGKNPDL
-1400 AAIEGK
+1400 
-1406 VASMKEGQ
+1406 
-1414 WKSTFAIKPV
+1414 
-1424 YQDSTDEYYNNKK
+1424 
-1437 NKYTVRL
+1437 
-1444 NGLETRGAYTV
+1444 
-1455 YVRNVCAAREL
+1455 
-1466 ADGSMI
+1466 
-1472 TKETVD
+1472 
-1478 ASAAGTAV
+1478 
-1486 SFKTLKSEAVELG
+1486 
-1499 LDFDVP
+1499 
-1505 EDARGYDEEGLY
+1505 
-1517 RIMWFSKLEKA
+1517 
-1528 TVTCVPYGYF
+1528 
-1538 RQDETDHAADEGDR
+1538 
-1552 IRLALP
+1552 
-1558 FAGEDKKYKDYYEEP
+1558 
-1573 KLEYALKFASED
+1573 
-1585 EDAFAAKNKAASI
+1585 
-1598 DKKGKIK
+1598 
-1605 FTGIPTDDNP
+1605 
-1615 LEIRVRDAVS
+1615 
-1625 GVEIYGYVSFRDG
+1625 
-1638 ADSVVA
+1638 
-1644 AKGSVK
+1644 
-1650 MSVGQRKKLA
+1650 
-1660 DLLTYKFGGTK
+1660 LTYKFGGTK

-1830 QYDTVASKAVSAK
+1830 QYNTVASKAVSAK

-1895 VLSGNAYTLTAKVD
+1895 VLSGNAYTLTVKVD

-1982 DNEKSGYGEPSI
+1982 DNEKPGYGEPSI

-2193 SNYSYTFSV
+2193 SYYSYTFSV

-2314 TEFTVTEVTTDTDVS
+2314 TELTVTEVTTDTDVS

-2367 EADAYNGENVI
+2367 EADAYNGENAI

-2515 KAEEFTIPDLSEEEI
+2515 KAEELTIPDLSEEEI

-2538 AAYKYTVTKDGTY
+2538 VAYKYTVTKDGTY
-2551 QIRMESNLNDM
+2551 QIRMESNLSDM

-2589 SEGGNKYSCTTDK
+2589 SEGENKYSCTTDK

-2630 SNTQE
+2630 SDTQE

>member
-1 MRQGG
+1 M
-6 QKMGKKKKKR
+6 
-16 YLARRILAMILA
+16 
-28 MTMVVGM
+28 
-35 TPTAVQAAPGEGAE
+35 
-49 QVVAEAAASEGQND
+49 
-63 DGTGQPSETGNQPAQ
+63 
-78 DGGQSDTTE
+78 
-87 ETAPADSDNVGNQN
+87 
-101 DSPEQGTADDG
+101 
-112 SNDGTAAE
+112 
-120 DTEAAVGENQDEGAD
+120 
-135 DTAVSSP
+135 
-142 MADAAETQ
+142 
-150 AKPVYEIDIK
+150 
-160 AFETQAEYTGYSVFE
+160 
-175 LGNITLVKTEN
+175 
-186 GVTTSESAMDA
+186 
-197 GVTAVWKVQGT
+197 
-208 DAAVAGEPV
+208 

-253 RFESERVYVKPGTAA
+253 HFESERVYVKPGTAA

-299 NAMTGEE
+299 NTMTGEE

-315 GGDYAMQITP
+315 GGDYALQITP

-344 APFIV
+344 TPFIV

-357 DTYIEITLA
+357 ATYIEITLA

-452 EYQAASGVVEVEIKP
+452 EYQAASDVVEVEIKP

-594 YNYETDNTR
+594 YNYETDDTR

-802 HAEVTWQMQ
+802 YAEVTWQMQ

-844 LEVYTLDNDG
+844 LEVHTLDNDG

-870 PLTVKPMGTVPVKL
+870 PLTVKPMGTVPMKL

-969 PIENPDSFIM
+969 PIENPDSFMM

-1286 MGDIIKLGYKSSDES
+1286 MGDIIKLGYRSSDES

-1386 YVVDNGKNPDLKTA
+1386 YVVDNGKNP
-1400 AAIEGK
+1400 
-1406 VASMKEGQ
+1406 
-1414 WKSTFAIKPV
+1414 
-1424 YQDSTDEYYNNKK
+1424 
-1437 NKYTVRL
+1437 
-1444 NGLETRGAYTV
+1444 
-1455 YVRNVCAAREL
+1455 
-1466 ADGSMI
+1466 
-1472 TKETVD
+1472 
-1478 ASAAGTAV
+1478 
-1486 SFKTLKSEAVELG
+1486 
-1499 LDFDVP
+1499 
-1505 EDARGYDEEGLY
+1505 
-1517 RIMWFSKLEKA
+1517 
-1528 TVTCVPYGYF
+1528 
-1538 RQDETDHAADEGDR
+1538 
-1552 IRLALP
+1552 
-1558 FAGEDKKYKDYYEEP
+1558 
-1573 KLEYALKFASED
+1573 
-1585 EDAFAAKNKAASI
+1585 
-1598 DKKGKIK
+1598 
-1605 FTGIPTDDNP
+1605 
-1615 LEIRVRDAVS
+1615 
-1625 GVEIYGYVSFRDG
+1625 
-1638 ADSVVA
+1638 
-1644 AKGSVK
+1644 
-1650 MSVGQRKKLA
+1650 

-2116 TVTNYE
+2116 TVTNYK

-2147 NWEFFYLYTSRD
+2147 NWQFFYLYTSRD

-2289 AGDMVSL
+2289 ASDMVSL

-2314 TEFTVTEVTTDTDVS
+2314 TELTVTEVTTDTDVS

-2367 EADAYNGENVI
+2367 EADAYNGENAI
-2378 VDAEVWQNLAEY
+2378 MDAEVWQNLAEY

-2515 KAEEFTIPDLSEEEI
+2515 KAEELTIPDLSEEEI

-2648 TEPEEP
+2648 TETEEP
-2654 ENP
+2654 GNP

>member
-1 MRQGG
+1 M
-6 QKMGKKKKKR
+6 
-16 YLARRILAMILA
+16 
-28 MTMVVGM
+28 
-35 TPTAVQAAPGEGAE
+35 
-49 QVVAEAAASEGQND
+49 
-63 DGTGQPSETGNQPAQ
+63 
-78 DGGQSDTTE
+78 
-87 ETAPADSDNVGNQN
+87 
-101 DSPEQGTADDG
+101 
-112 SNDGTAAE
+112 
-120 DTEAAVGENQDEGAD
+120 
-135 DTAVSSP
+135 
-142 MADAAETQ
+142 
-150 AKPVYEIDIK
+150 
-160 AFETQAEYTGYSVFE
+160 
-175 LGNITLVKTEN
+175 
-186 GVTTSESAMDA
+186 
-197 GVTAVWKVQGT
+197 
-208 DAAVAGEPV
+208 

-253 RFESERVYVKPGTAA
+253 HFESERVYVKPGTAA

-299 NAMTGEE
+299 NTMTGEE

-315 GGDYAMQITP
+315 GGDYALQITP

-344 APFIV
+344 TPFIV

-357 DTYIEITLA
+357 ATYIEITLA

-594 YNYETDNTR
+594 YNYETDDTR

-802 HAEVTWQMQ
+802 YAEVTWQMQ

-844 LEVYTLDNDG
+844 LEVHTLDNDG

-870 PLTVKPMGTVPVKL
+870 PLTVKPMGTVPMKL

-969 PIENPDSFIM
+969 PIENPDSFMM

-1286 MGDIIKLGYKSSDES
+1286 MGDIIKLGYRSSDES

-1386 YVVDNGKNPDLKTA
+1386 YVVDNGKNP
-1400 AAIEGK
+1400 
-1406 VASMKEGQ
+1406 
-1414 WKSTFAIKPV
+1414 
-1424 YQDSTDEYYNNKK
+1424 
-1437 NKYTVRL
+1437 
-1444 NGLETRGAYTV
+1444 
-1455 YVRNVCAAREL
+1455 
-1466 ADGSMI
+1466 
-1472 TKETVD
+1472 
-1478 ASAAGTAV
+1478 
-1486 SFKTLKSEAVELG
+1486 
-1499 LDFDVP
+1499 
-1505 EDARGYDEEGLY
+1505 
-1517 RIMWFSKLEKA
+1517 
-1528 TVTCVPYGYF
+1528 
-1538 RQDETDHAADEGDR
+1538 
-1552 IRLALP
+1552 
-1558 FAGEDKKYKDYYEEP
+1558 
-1573 KLEYALKFASED
+1573 
-1585 EDAFAAKNKAASI
+1585 
-1598 DKKGKIK
+1598 
-1605 FTGIPTDDNP
+1605 
-1615 LEIRVRDAVS
+1615 
-1625 GVEIYGYVSFRDG
+1625 
-1638 ADSVVA
+1638 
-1644 AKGSVK
+1644 
-1650 MSVGQRKKLA
+1650 

-2116 TVTNYE
+2116 TVTNYK

-2147 NWEFFYLYTSRD
+2147 NWQFFYLYTSRD

-2289 AGDMVSL
+2289 ASDMVSL

-2314 TEFTVTEVTTDTDVS
+2314 TELTVTEVTTDTDVS

-2367 EADAYNGENVI
+2367 EADAYNGENAI

-2515 KAEEFTIPDLSEEEI
+2515 KAEELTIPDLSEEEI

-2648 TEPEEP
+2648 TETEEP
-2654 ENP
+2654 GNP

>member
-1 MRQGG
+1 M
-6 QKMGKKKKKR
+6 
-16 YLARRILAMILA
+16 
-28 MTMVVGM
+28 
-35 TPTAVQAAPGEGAE
+35 
-49 QVVAEAAASEGQND
+49 
-63 DGTGQPSETGNQPAQ
+63 
-78 DGGQSDTTE
+78 
-87 ETAPADSDNVGNQN
+87 
-101 DSPEQGTADDG
+101 
-112 SNDGTAAE
+112 
-120 DTEAAVGENQDEGAD
+120 
-135 DTAVSSP
+135 
-142 MADAAETQ
+142 
-150 AKPVYEIDIK
+150 
-160 AFETQAEYTGYSVFE
+160 
-175 LGNITLVKTEN
+175 
-186 GVTTSESAMDA
+186 
-197 GVTAVWKVQGT
+197 
-208 DAAVAGEPV
+208 

-253 RFESERVYVKPGTAA
+253 HFESERVYVKPGTAA

-299 NAMTGEE
+299 NTMTGEE

-315 GGDYAMQITP
+315 GGDYALQITP

-344 APFIV
+344 TPFIV

-357 DTYIEITLA
+357 ATYIEITLA

-452 EYQAASGVVEVEIKP
+452 EYQAASDVVEVEIKP

-594 YNYETDNTR
+594 YNYETDDTR

-802 HAEVTWQMQ
+802 YAEVTWQMQ

-844 LEVYTLDNDG
+844 LEVHTLDNDG

-870 PLTVKPMGTVPVKL
+870 PLTVKPMGTVPMKL

-969 PIENPDSFIM
+969 PIENPDSFMM

-1286 MGDIIKLGYKSSDES
+1286 MGDIIKLGYRSSDES

-1341 VDAKGATVAVAVT
+1341 VDAKGAIVAVAVT

-1386 YVVDNGKNPDLKTA
+1386 YVVDNGKNP
-1400 AAIEGK
+1400 
-1406 VASMKEGQ
+1406 
-1414 WKSTFAIKPV
+1414 
-1424 YQDSTDEYYNNKK
+1424 
-1437 NKYTVRL
+1437 
-1444 NGLETRGAYTV
+1444 
-1455 YVRNVCAAREL
+1455 
-1466 ADGSMI
+1466 
-1472 TKETVD
+1472 
-1478 ASAAGTAV
+1478 
-1486 SFKTLKSEAVELG
+1486 
-1499 LDFDVP
+1499 
-1505 EDARGYDEEGLY
+1505 
-1517 RIMWFSKLEKA
+1517 
-1528 TVTCVPYGYF
+1528 
-1538 RQDETDHAADEGDR
+1538 
-1552 IRLALP
+1552 
-1558 FAGEDKKYKDYYEEP
+1558 
-1573 KLEYALKFASED
+1573 
-1585 EDAFAAKNKAASI
+1585 
-1598 DKKGKIK
+1598 
-1605 FTGIPTDDNP
+1605 
-1615 LEIRVRDAVS
+1615 
-1625 GVEIYGYVSFRDG
+1625 
-1638 ADSVVA
+1638 
-1644 AKGSVK
+1644 
-1650 MSVGQRKKLA
+1650 

-2116 TVTNYE
+2116 TVTNYK

-2147 NWEFFYLYTSRD
+2147 NWQFFYLYTSRD

-2289 AGDMVSL
+2289 ASDMVSL

-2314 TEFTVTEVTTDTDVS
+2314 TELTVTEVTTDTDVS

-2367 EADAYNGENVI
+2367 EADAYNGENAI

-2515 KAEEFTIPDLSEEEI
+2515 KAEELTIPDLSEEEI

-2648 TEPEEP
+2648 TETEEP
-2654 ENP
+2654 GNP

>member
-1 MRQGG
+1 M
-6 QKMGKKKKKR
+6 
-16 YLARRILAMILA
+16 
-28 MTMVVGM
+28 
-35 TPTAVQAAPGEGAE
+35 
-49 QVVAEAAASEGQND
+49 
-63 DGTGQPSETGNQPAQ
+63 
-78 DGGQSDTTE
+78 
-87 ETAPADSDNVGNQN
+87 
-101 DSPEQGTADDG
+101 
-112 SNDGTAAE
+112 
-120 DTEAAVGENQDEGAD
+120 
-135 DTAVSSP
+135 
-142 MADAAETQ
+142 
-150 AKPVYEIDIK
+150 
-160 AFETQAEYTGYSVFE
+160 
-175 LGNITLVKTEN
+175 
-186 GVTTSESAMDA
+186 
-197 GVTAVWKVQGT
+197 
-208 DAAVAGEPV
+208 AGEPV

-253 RFESERVYVKPGTAA
+253 HFESERVYVKPGTAA

-299 NAMTGEE
+299 NTMTGEE

-315 GGDYAMQITP
+315 GGDYALQITP

-344 APFIV
+344 TPFIV

-357 DTYIEITLA
+357 ATYIEITLA

-452 EYQAASGVVEVEIKP
+452 EYQAASDVVEVEIKP

-594 YNYETDNTR
+594 YNYETDDTR

-802 HAEVTWQMQ
+802 YAEVTWQMQ

-844 LEVYTLDNDG
+844 LEVHTLDNDG

-870 PLTVKPMGTVPVKL
+870 PLTVKPMGTVPMKL

-969 PIENPDSFIM
+969 PIENPDSFMM

-1286 MGDIIKLGYKSSDES
+1286 MGDIIKLGYRSSDES

-1386 YVVDNGKNPDLKTA
+1386 YVVDNGKNP
-1400 AAIEGK
+1400 
-1406 VASMKEGQ
+1406 
-1414 WKSTFAIKPV
+1414 
-1424 YQDSTDEYYNNKK
+1424 
-1437 NKYTVRL
+1437 
-1444 NGLETRGAYTV
+1444 
-1455 YVRNVCAAREL
+1455 
-1466 ADGSMI
+1466 
-1472 TKETVD
+1472 
-1478 ASAAGTAV
+1478 
-1486 SFKTLKSEAVELG
+1486 
-1499 LDFDVP
+1499 
-1505 EDARGYDEEGLY
+1505 
-1517 RIMWFSKLEKA
+1517 
-1528 TVTCVPYGYF
+1528 
-1538 RQDETDHAADEGDR
+1538 
-1552 IRLALP
+1552 
-1558 FAGEDKKYKDYYEEP
+1558 
-1573 KLEYALKFASED
+1573 
-1585 EDAFAAKNKAASI
+1585 
-1598 DKKGKIK
+1598 
-1605 FTGIPTDDNP
+1605 
-1615 LEIRVRDAVS
+1615 
-1625 GVEIYGYVSFRDG
+1625 
-1638 ADSVVA
+1638 
-1644 AKGSVK
+1644 
-1650 MSVGQRKKLA
+1650 

-2111 AVGDT
+2111 AGGDT
-2116 TVTNYE
+2116 TVTNYK

-2147 NWEFFYLYTSRD
+2147 NWQFFYLYTSRD

-2289 AGDMVSL
+2289 ASDMVSL

-2314 TEFTVTEVTTDTDVS
+2314 TELTVTEVTTDTDVS

-2367 EADAYNGENVI
+2367 EADAYNGENAI

-2515 KAEEFTIPDLSEEEI
+2515 KAEELTIPDLSEEEI

-2648 TEPEEP
+2648 TETEEP
-2654 ENP
+2654 GNP

>member
-1 MRQGG
+1 M
-6 QKMGKKKKKR
+6 
-16 YLARRILAMILA
+16 
-28 MTMVVGM
+28 
-35 TPTAVQAAPGEGAE
+35 
-49 QVVAEAAASEGQND
+49 
-63 DGTGQPSETGNQPAQ
+63 
-78 DGGQSDTTE
+78 
-87 ETAPADSDNVGNQN
+87 
-101 DSPEQGTADDG
+101 
-112 SNDGTAAE
+112 
-120 DTEAAVGENQDEGAD
+120 
-135 DTAVSSP
+135 
-142 MADAAETQ
+142 
-150 AKPVYEIDIK
+150 
-160 AFETQAEYTGYSVFE
+160 
-175 LGNITLVKTEN
+175 
-186 GVTTSESAMDA
+186 
-197 GVTAVWKVQGT
+197 
-208 DAAVAGEPV
+208 

-253 RFESERVYVKPGTAA
+253 HFESERVYVKPGTAA

-299 NAMTGEE
+299 NTMTGEE

-315 GGDYAMQITP
+315 GGDYALQITP

-344 APFIV
+344 TPFIV

-357 DTYIEITLA
+357 ATYIEITLA

-452 EYQAASGVVEVEIKP
+452 EYQAASDVVEVEIKP

-594 YNYETDNTR
+594 YNYETDDTR

-802 HAEVTWQMQ
+802 YAEVTWQMQ

-844 LEVYTLDNDG
+844 LEVHTLDNDG

-969 PIENPDSFIM
+969 PIENPDSFMM

-1286 MGDIIKLGYKSSDES
+1286 MGDIIKLGYRSSDES

-1386 YVVDNGKNPDLKTA
+1386 YVVDNGKNP
-1400 AAIEGK
+1400 
-1406 VASMKEGQ
+1406 
-1414 WKSTFAIKPV
+1414 
-1424 YQDSTDEYYNNKK
+1424 
-1437 NKYTVRL
+1437 
-1444 NGLETRGAYTV
+1444 
-1455 YVRNVCAAREL
+1455 
-1466 ADGSMI
+1466 
-1472 TKETVD
+1472 
-1478 ASAAGTAV
+1478 
-1486 SFKTLKSEAVELG
+1486 
-1499 LDFDVP
+1499 
-1505 EDARGYDEEGLY
+1505 
-1517 RIMWFSKLEKA
+1517 
-1528 TVTCVPYGYF
+1528 
-1538 RQDETDHAADEGDR
+1538 
-1552 IRLALP
+1552 
-1558 FAGEDKKYKDYYEEP
+1558 
-1573 KLEYALKFASED
+1573 
-1585 EDAFAAKNKAASI
+1585 
-1598 DKKGKIK
+1598 
-1605 FTGIPTDDNP
+1605 
-1615 LEIRVRDAVS
+1615 
-1625 GVEIYGYVSFRDG
+1625 
-1638 ADSVVA
+1638 
-1644 AKGSVK
+1644 
-1650 MSVGQRKKLA
+1650 

-2116 TVTNYE
+2116 TVTNYK

-2147 NWEFFYLYTSRD
+2147 NWQFFYLYTSRD

-2289 AGDMVSL
+2289 ASDMVSL

-2314 TEFTVTEVTTDTDVS
+2314 TELTVTEVTTDTDVS

-2367 EADAYNGENVI
+2367 EADAYNGENAI

-2515 KAEEFTIPDLSEEEI
+2515 KAEELTIPDLSEEEI

-2648 TEPEEP
+2648 TETEEP
-2654 ENP
+2654 GNP